1 MTSRISRGIAITLM
15 IALMGGTF
23 LIIQAAAHLI
33 SGLPVV
39 AALLA
44 TAVVALLFLP
54 LWESIEQLVNRFVGG
69 SRPTAYH
76 VLADLTTLSRATSA
90 DTSNLT
96 GVAEAIAVRLG
107 ARSCRLTVIHPGLRD
122 RSYAWPASVTA
133 TADDDVVLPICQG
146 TEQIGTIAVNRA
158 AGTGMQRRQLL
169 EDIANSL
176 GAIVAVSRLGIELER
191 QLRAAV
197 AHAEEIAH
205 ARRQAVAEMDNERR
219 RMERNLHDGA
229 QHHLV
234 SLRLT
239 LGLVEHGVTSGQ
251 LDAAIEGLGRLITQI
266 SSAEAILAET
276 AATGASSSLLT
287 ERGLIAALRADLSST
302 HPPISVT
309 SPETL
314 VGRRFS
320 PEIEAAVY
328 FCCLEAVNNARKHA
342 PGATVSVR
350 LGELDGS
357 LHFTVRDNGP
367 GFVSEPGRGGTVG
380 PPGGRGMRNV
390 RARITAVGGI
400 ISVRSAPGAGTTVE
414 GAVPLP
420 RRQNVLDQT
429 RELIRDARQL
439 YDGSAQSERL
449 RDLQAQLDKPLAAQ
463 KGGAAGASQASPVLR
478 ALDALMRSSPLD
490 GERAIKLRYQVEQI
504 RSGTHELTEIDLLE
518 ELRSGSLP
526 LSTDERRVAEQLLG
540 ADGAEPR
547 ARLGLR
553 PDADTAEVRQ
563 IAGQQRERWQRR
575 ASHPASTRA
584 VRDAAEVLTLTC
596 EQLLTQIST
605 E

>member
-1 MTSRISRGIAITLM
+1 MTSWISRGLAIALM
-15 IALMGGTF
+15 IALMGGAF
-23 LIIQAAAHLI
+23 LIVQAAAHLI

-54 LWESIEQLVNRFVGG
+54 LRESIEQLVNWFAGG
-69 SRPTAYH
+69 SRPTAYQ

-90 DTSNLT
+90 DASNLT
-96 GVAEAIAVRLG
+96 GVAAAIAVRLG

-133 TADDDVVLPICQG
+133 SPDDDIVLPIFQG

-158 AGTGMQRRQLL
+158 AGTGTQRRQLL

-197 AHAEEIAH
+197 AHAEEIAV
-205 ARRQAVAEMDNERR
+205 ARRQAVAEMDSERR

-234 SLRLT
+234 SLRMT
-239 LGLVEHGVTSGQ
+239 LGLVEHGVASGQ
-251 LDAAIEGLGRLITQI
+251 LEAATEGLGRLTIQI
-266 SSAEAILAET
+266 NSAEAILAET
-276 AATGASSSLLT
+276 ATGAFSGLLT
-287 ERGLIAALRADLSST
+287 ERGLVAALRADLSGT
-302 HPPISVT
+302 HPPIAVT
-309 SPETL
+309 SPEAL

-320 PEIEAAVY
+320 PEVEAAVY

-350 LGELDGS
+350 LGELDSS
-357 LHFTVRDNGP
+357 LRFTVRDDGP
-367 GFVSEPGRGGTVG
+367 GFASKPGRGGTVG

-390 RARITAVGGI
+390 RARITAVGGT
-400 ISVRSAPGAGTTVE
+400 ISIRSAPGAGTTVE

-449 RDLQAQLDKPLAAQ
+449 RGLQAQLDEPLAAQ
-463 KGGAAGASQASPVLR
+463 KGGSAGASKASAVLR

-490 GERAIKLRYQVEQI
+490 GDRAIKLRYQLEQI

-526 LSTDERRVAEQLLG
+526 LSADERRVAEQLLG

-553 PDADTAEVRQ
+553 PDAGTAEVRQ